1 MGHTTVWIDH
11 QHTIIFEFTAQG
23 VQEKSLKNEGVD
35 KEHLKQF
42 YHEVA
47 KVIGAPAQLLIV
59 GPGTA
64 KDEFK
69 HHCQDG
75 HHMTLEKAIV
85 GTEIMKSHPR
95 KSEILTVSRK
105 FFDHHF
111 AWHNSDV

>member
-11 QHTIIFEFTAQG
+11 QHTYIFEYTAKG
-23 VQEKSLKNEGVD
+23 VQEKKLKNDGTD
-35 KEHLKQF
+35 DEHLKKF

-47 KVIGAPAQLLIV
+47 ASIGSPDQLLIV

-64 KDEFK
+64 KDEFR
-69 HHCQDG
+69 HHCKD
-75 HHMTLEKAIV
+75 HHHPLLEKAIV
-85 GTEIMKSHPR
+85 GTETMKSHPS

-105 FFDHHF
+105 FFNHHF